1 MLIYDLNT
9 AALSS
14 LPLTALKVTVEP
26 AKTEGAYT
34 VHVDASS
41 LAWQAMSDGGSSAKV
56 VVLVAGLSSSNKIL
70 THTVQTMS
78 ALAKPGGDLTQPG
91 KMANFLITTPLPK
104 GVVRLRFVVREVE
117 TGRMGTSDLS
127 IRPF

>member
-1 MLIYDLNT
+1 M
-9 AALSS
+9 
-14 LPLTALKVTVEP
+14 
-26 AKTEGAYT
+26 
-34 VHVDASS
+34 HVDASS
-41 LAWQAMSDGGSSAKV
+41 LAWQTTSDGGSSAKV

-78 ALAKPGGDLTQPG
+78 ALTKSGADLTQPG